1 MVRQV
6 IIMNKA
12 LLLIDRGSREP
23 EAKEELS
30 QLCTMIKEESEY
42 AYVGH
47 CFLEVIPPYIEEGIN
62 TCMSNNVDSITVM
75 PYFLYPG
82 MKLKDSVKKTA
93 KICHDKKIKVV
104 IAKPLSYHTSLT
116 PLIIDRINFTREKNK
131 IVLTDA
137 KCDILVIGHGSSD
150 KSARTAFVHTVDK
163 LKPYFRSVTFCF
175 LELDE
180 PRIDNGIEKIISSN
194 PKVMIIVP
202 YFLHKGAHIKNDVVK
217 DINSALAKYNL
228 ENIQVYITEHF
239 GVDLKL
245 VKMVLER
252 AKEAEGKIG

>member
-1 MVRQV
+1 
-6 IIMNKA
+6 MNRA

-30 QLCTMIKEESEY
+30 QLCNMIMEKSK
-42 AYVGH
+42 YVYVDH

-62 TCMSNNVDSITVM
+62 TCISNNVDSITVM

-93 KICHDKKIKVV
+93 KICYDKKIKVI
-104 IAKPLSYHTSLT
+104 IAKPLSYHTTLNSL
-116 PLIIDRINFTREKNK
+116 IRDRISIAKERNK
-131 IVLTDA
+131 IVQADEN
-137 KCDILVIGHGSSD
+137 CDILVIGHGSSD
-150 KSARTAFVHTVDK
+150 KSARTAFVHTINN

-180 PRIDNGIEKIISSN
+180 PRIANGIEKILSSN
-194 PKVMIIVP
+194 PNALIMVP

-228 ENIQVYITEHF
+228 KNIPVYITEHL
-239 GVDLKL
+239 GVDAKL
-245 VKMVLER
+245 VNMVLER
-252 AKEAEGKIG
+252 AKEAEEKVV